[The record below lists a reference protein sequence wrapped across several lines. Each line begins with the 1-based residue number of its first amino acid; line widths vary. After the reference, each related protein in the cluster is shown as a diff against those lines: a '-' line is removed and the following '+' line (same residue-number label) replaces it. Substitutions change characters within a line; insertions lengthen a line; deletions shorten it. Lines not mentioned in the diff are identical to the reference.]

1 MRRKP
6 AAPRNTNTKPCVSQA
21 AKEIVCL
28 PERKRT
34 NSLGTSVPVKQH
46 TQVFVAWSQPRSWW
60 LSASPAV
67 GPGVPARA
75 PRRGLCPGAGQQRSS
90 PRRTLRQLSR
100 SQFHQHFFPQ
110 RHRLWV
116 LACKRD
122 ITARTKLLEAHKVK
136 LLNYPRRQ
144 RHGEQS
150 SPVCWLLDQQG
161 MTSILVQYWVL
172 ILWEMDSLGKL
183 LMVDICELHFHFV

>member
-1 MRRKP
+1 MWSEWQ
-6 AAPRNTNTKPCVSQA
+6 V
-21 AKEIVCL
+21 
-28 PERKRT
+28 
-34 NSLGTSVPVKQH
+34 GTVEMWPVFEEGMPTAGIQE
-46 TQVFVAWSQPRSWW
+46 P
-60 LSASPAV
+60 
-67 GPGVPARA
+67 
-75 PRRGLCPGAGQQRSS
+75 LCPGAGQQRSS
-90 PRRTLRQLSR
+90 PRRTLRQLSH

-110 RHRLWV
+110 RHRLRV